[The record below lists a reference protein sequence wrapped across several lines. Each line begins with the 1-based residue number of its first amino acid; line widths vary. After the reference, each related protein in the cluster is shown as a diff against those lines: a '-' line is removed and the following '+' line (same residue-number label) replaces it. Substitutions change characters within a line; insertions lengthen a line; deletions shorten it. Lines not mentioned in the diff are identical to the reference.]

1 MTEAVKKTENKG
13 RISIRQMSPRH
24 KGAATS
30 LLQNAFNL
38 SAADSRSEL
47 SATYDER
54 QNIIFAALQNGRL
67 VGTIRCHQ
75 FSGDCLGLSLLAVDA
90 GARKQGIGGRL
101 VRYAEVFMRKSWMEG
116 QQKYISFSD
125 GNRKNNPDSAFYEK
139 LGYKEW
145 PDLLDE
151 KTGDRVMYKWVKPPR
166 PPSVR

>member
-1 MTEAVKKTENKG
+1 MTEALQTPENKG
-13 RISIRQMSPRH
+13 RISIRPISQRH
-24 KGAATS
+24 RGTAQS
-30 LLQNAFNL
+30 LLQKAFNL

-54 QNIIFAALQNGRL
+54 QSIIFAALQNGQL

-75 FSGDCLGLSLLAVDA
+75 FAGDCLGLSLLAVDEN
-90 GARKQGIGGRL
+90 ARRQGIGGRL
-101 VRYAEVFMRKSWMEG
+101 VRHAEVFMRKSWMEG

-125 GNRKNNPDSAFYEK
+125 GNQRNNPDSVFYEK

-166 PPSVR
+166 LPAAR